1 MIRPKERLSVSV
13 WAEQNQKFD
22 PEVLPWASEVMDALS
37 DPEVAEVGLLG
48 PAQGGKST
56 IGLAWTGWVVDTDPD
71 PMLIGQPSQALAQNF
86 VETRVNTMIGDTA
99 AVKAKLSPDL
109 NANNLWLKKFKG
121 MFLYSVWP
129 VAAQFAQRPVRY
141 AWLDDYDQFPEDI
154 DGQGSGISLV
164 GGRDASFEG
173 REKKFISSSPAD
185 DAGGKTEAFV
195 AAGTDERQQP
205 CCPHCGER
213 WEVDL
218 MRDLRFDDKGTAD
231 EAEASAHVVC
241 GTGNGC
247 VLEPEDRRALLASLT
262 TLPARGFVAANPR
275 VSKRRRTFRVDG
287 LLALTSWPKLA
298 RLWREAQIEWEVRQD
313 ESLLRTFV
321 NTKGGKN
328 YRSVLSGEKPIETEA
343 LKKRR
348 EQGFMAGTIPAGV
361 KVWAIQIDVQANRL
375 ECQAFGFGDNL
386 EGWLLKRWSIDV
398 LEDGL
403 TSPAP
408 FSHPEHSRVLLP
420 LFDMRLP
427 LADGSDKSPPPLTLH
442 LDIGGGGAKG
452 EGATEFAKSFWN
464 AARALG
470 IHASRITL
478 TKGGSNPK
486 QEPLMKRAGFAD
498 QKRRGGGKRN
508 SAELWMSNPHR
519 LKMIIDAR
527 LRRTDPGPGY
537 IHLAGGKYGGGTL
550 KVGVDEGGSGRLL
563 DHHVDEIT
571 AEELQKGKWVKVRPR
586 NETLDLLV
594 AAYASILRPPF
605 AQSRTHMRWV
615 PAAYRV
621 PDQAPPAGRTDGDA
635 QAAPPQSAA
644 PVATPAAPAPAKP
657 KPAAK
662 ARPTK
667 TQWVQKPRGN
677 WLDRR
682 R

>member
-1 MIRPKERLSVSV
+1 
-13 WAEQNQKFD
+13 
-22 PEVLPWASEVMDALS
+22 MDALS
-37 DPEVAEVGLLG
+37 DSAVSEVGLLG

-86 VETRVNTMIGDTA
+86 VETRVNTMITDTS
-99 AVKAKLSPDL
+99 AVKVKLAPDL

-195 AAGTDERQQP
+195 AGGTDERLQP
-205 CCPHCGER
+205 TCPHCGER
-213 WEVDL
+213 WEIDL
-218 MRDLRFDDKGTAD
+218 MRDLRFSDKGTAD
-231 EAEASAHVVC
+231 EAEETAHVIC
-241 GTGNGC
+241 DTGNGC
-247 VLEPEDRRALLASLT
+247 ILEPEDRRAVLASLVD
-262 TLPARGFVAANPR
+262 LPDRGFVSANPR
-275 VSKRRRTFRVDG
+275 VSRRRRTFRIDG

-298 RLWREAQIEWEVRQD
+298 RLWRAAQIEWEVRQD

-321 NTKGGKN
+321 NTKAGKN
-328 YRSVLSGEKPIETEA
+328 YRSVLSGEKPLDTET
-343 LKKRR
+343 LKTRR
-348 EQGFMAGTIPAGV
+348 EKGFMAGTIPAGV
-361 KVWAIQIDVQANRL
+361 KVWGIQIDVQARSL
-375 ECQAFGFGDNL
+375 ECQAFGFGDQL

-408 FSHPEHSRVLLP
+408 FSHPEHSRILLP

-427 LADGSDKSPPPLTLH
+427 LADGSGKSPPPLTVH
-442 LDIGGGGAKG
+442 LDIGGGGPKG
-452 EGATEFAKSFWN
+452 EGATEFAKSFWD

-470 IHASRITL
+470 VHQSRITL

-519 LKMIIDAR
+519 LKGIIDAR
-527 LRRTDPGPGY
+527 FRRTDPGPGY
-537 IHLAGGKYGGGTL
+537 IHLPGGKYGGGQL
-550 KVGVDEGGSGRLL
+550 KVGIDEGGTGRLL
-563 DHHVDEIT
+563 DQHVDEIT
-571 AEELQKGKWVKVRPR
+571 AEELQKGKWVKIRPR
-586 NETLDLLV
+586 NETLDLIV

-621 PDQAPPAGRTDGDA
+621 PDQKPLLAEAGGKDEAKPAPAAASPAKSAPPPAGK
-635 QAAPPQSAA
+635 AA
-644 PVATPAAPAPAKP
+644 T
-657 KPAAK
+657 KPAASPK
-662 ARPTK
+662 GRQSNN
-667 TQWVQKPRGN
+667 QWVKRPRAD
-677 WLDRR
+677 WLNRR